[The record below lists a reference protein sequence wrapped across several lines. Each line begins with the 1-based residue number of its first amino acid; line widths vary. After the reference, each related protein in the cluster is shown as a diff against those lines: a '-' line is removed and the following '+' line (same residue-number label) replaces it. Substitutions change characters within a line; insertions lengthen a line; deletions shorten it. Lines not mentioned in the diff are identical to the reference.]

1 MMLPEGKTGVMPA
14 TDGSANIDS
23 NGESNADGHPGH
35 ASKRDRLLRGVA
47 ARAFADDPEFT
58 RYGAGVD
65 ALIASPPRT
74 VPAGERAPLDFL
86 FAYENEPHDPDDV
99 FSRLRWGGQFVYAS
113 KHGRRVE
120 QMNELFGH
128 RGFETMP
135 RPGMIREPLPLF
147 GVRLPLLSKKLHF
160 FVARKVNLVLPRQ
173 FSDRFTYHLQLVP
186 ARDGD
191 VVEIKNMAVL
201 DAHQGTG
208 VGRALVEHALA
219 QARTDGCTRVL
230 VATGSA
236 DVGNL
241 RFYQRLGFRMLSVE
255 RDVFTPAEGYPDG
268 LEVDGIPLRD
278 RVWFDQHL

>member
-1 MMLPEGKTGVMPA
+1 VQIEPF
-14 TDGSANIDS
+14 DG
-23 NGESNADGHPGH
+23 
-35 ASKRDRLLRGVA
+35 DRAALRPL
-47 ARAFADDPEFT
+47 FELADDSAVLLDA
-58 RYGAGVD
+58 YVD
-65 ALIASPPRT
+65 DGRVLVARD
-74 VPAGERAPLDFL
+74 G
-86 FAYENEPHDPDDV
+86 DDV
-99 FSRLRWGGQFVYAS
+99 V
-113 KHGRRVE
+113 
-120 QMNELFGH
+120 GH
-128 RGFETMP
+128 
-135 RPGMIREPLPLF
+135 
-147 GVRLPLLSKKLHF
+147 V
-160 FVARKVNLVLPRQ
+160 
-173 FSDRFTYHLQLVP
+173 QLV
-186 ARDGD
+186 ATGDGD

-278 RVWFDQHL
+278 RVWFDQRL